1 MIVPG
6 AAQTISPGNIAALL
20 RDVRGGARILRSCPQ
35 RQLDDQLTALHAG
48 WAAGGAFRE
57 AFLQSKPEIGTGLS
71 RPMVQWALDRFAARI
86 DPARARERAALQ
98 FANTRRAGPTV
109 LRVEPLGALL
119 LVVSANVFSGPAEA
133 LLAALFTRN
142 AAIVKRPSA
151 GGQFVDLFFESLEDT
166 APDLARAATLAAWK
180 GGTDDIERPLA
191 EGVDGIVVAGDSD
204 TIAAYRRL
212 APPTTP
218 LVEFGPRVSVAVV
231 SQRGIEALDIDRL
244 ARDVAFWDQF
254 ACSAAQAVYVE
265 GEDAARATAARLA
278 EALAR
283 LERTLPAGPA
293 TLDERVEVA
302 RLRHEAA
309 FAETQ
314 GAAHLFPVEGALAT
328 VVFER
333 DAAFRPSPLR
343 RSVRV
348 KAYRS
353 LDELA
358 DALEPVR
365 HLLHTIGLAIGSN
378 EHSEYDE
385 RLAAAG
391 ARRLCDIG
399 GMNEPSA
406 VGSHDGVLE
415 LQRLVRWVEC
425 AR

>member
-1 MIVPG
+1 V
-6 AAQTISPGNIAALL
+6 LY
-20 RDVRGGARILRSCPQ
+20 
-35 RQLDDQLTALHAG
+35 ALHAA
-48 WAAGGAFRE
+48 WAPGGAFRE
-57 AFLQSKPEIGTGLS
+57 AFFESQPEIGTGLS
-71 RPMVQWALDRFAARI
+71 RAMVQWALDRFADRI
-86 DPARARERAALQ
+86 DPARASERAALQ
-98 FANTRRAGPTV
+98 FANARCTGATV
-109 LRVEPLGALL
+109 LRAEPLGALL
-119 LVVSANVFSGPAEA
+119 LVVSGNVFTGPAEG

-151 GGQFVDLFFESLEDT
+151 GGEFVDLFFASLHET
-166 APDLARAATLAAWK
+166 APDLAAAAALAAWK
-180 GGTDDIERPLA
+180 GGTEAIERPLA

-212 APPTTP
+212 APSTTP

-231 SQRGIEALDIDRL
+231 SHRGIDALDVDRL
-244 ARDVAFWDQF
+244 ARDVALWDQF
-254 ACSAAQAVYVE
+254 ACSAAQSVYVE
-265 GEDAARATAARLA
+265 AEDAARATAARLA

-283 LERTLPAGPA
+283 LERTLPAGHA

-314 GAAHLFPVEGALAT
+314 DAARLFPVDGALAT

-333 DAAFRPSPLR
+333 DAVFRASPLR

-348 KAYRS
+348 KPYRS

-358 DALEPVR
+358 IALEPAR
-365 HLLHTIGLAIGSN
+365 HLLHTIGLAIGAN
-378 EHSEYDE
+378 ERSQYEE

-391 ARRLCDIG
+391 ARRLCNIG
-399 GMNEPSA
+399 AMNEPSA